1 MTICCKKGF
10 TLVELLVVIAIIAI
24 LVSLLLPAV
33 QSARE
38 AARRT
43 QCMNHLKQLGLACL
57 HHADTHGTL
66 PGAGWTWLC
75 SADPDLGFGKSQPGT
90 WHYSILPF
98 IEQQDLWELG
108 SDGDPQNITAT
119 QREGGKQRHQTP
131 LSVFHCPSRR
141 AAVLYPGYRGLYNED
156 PPSNENEVDNDL
168 IAKTDYAMN
177 GGTFYLREG
186 YGSCTAT
193 PDSWSS
199 RYDAPTDGAGHLR
212 GEVKLRDI
220 FDGTSNTF
228 MLGEKTKQPCR
239 YERSDHADHH
249 GIYRGGEEAMAYCS
263 RSPKN
268 YWYNLGSQDNLPWR
282 DKDYLNGFY
291 CSHKPDQRTIQYR
304 WGSAHP
310 STFHVVMCDGSVHA
324 IGYEID
330 GITCERYSTRNGG
343 ELIDGGLK

>member
-1 MTICCKKGF
+1 MSHRHNNGF

-24 LVSLLLPAV
+24 LIALLLPAV
-33 QSARE
+33 QAARE

-57 HHADTHGTL
+57 NHADTHGVL

-75 SADPDLGFGKSQPGT
+75 SADPDLGFGKTQPGN
-90 WHYSILPF
+90 WHYSVLPF
-98 IEQQDLWELG
+98 IEQQSVWELG
-108 SDGDPQNITAT
+108 SDGNPEGITHL
-119 QREGGKQRHQTP
+119 QRQGGKQRHQIALPT
-131 LSVFHCPSRR
+131 FHCPSRR

-156 PPSNENEVDNDL
+156 PPANESEVDNDL
-168 IAKTDYAMN
+168 IAKSDYAMN
-177 GGTFYLREG
+177 GGTFYLQEE

-193 PDSWSS
+193 PDSWKI
-199 RYDAPTDGAGHLR
+199 APTDGIGYLR

-220 FDGTSNTF
+220 LDGTSQTF

-249 GIYRGGEEAMAYCS
+249 GIYRGGEEALGFCS

-268 YWYNLGSQDNLPWR
+268 YHYAIGSQDNLPWR
-282 DKDYLNGFY
+282 DRDYKDGFY
-291 CSHKPDQRTIQYR
+291 CNARPDQRTIQYR

-310 STFHVVMCDGSVHA
+310 SIFHVVMCDGSVHA
-324 IGYEID
+324 LGYEID
-330 GITCERYSTRNGG
+330 GITCESYSTRKGG
-343 ELIDGGLK
+343 EPIDGQVN